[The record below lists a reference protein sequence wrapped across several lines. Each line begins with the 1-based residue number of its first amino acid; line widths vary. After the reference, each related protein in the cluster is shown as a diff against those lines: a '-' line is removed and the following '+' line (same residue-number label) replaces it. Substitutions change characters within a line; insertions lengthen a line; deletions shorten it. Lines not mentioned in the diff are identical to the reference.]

1 MLEKLFKLRENGTDV
16 RTEVMAGITTFMT
29 MAYILAVN
37 PSILSATGMDSGA
50 IFTSTALAAMIGTFL
65 MAFFANYPFALA
77 PGMGLNAYFAYTV
90 VLGMGYKW
98 EVALTAVFVEGIVF
112 IVLSLTDIR
121 EAIFNAIPKNLKSAV
136 SVGIGLFIEH
146 IGQRQDKSADPRC
159 QAGVIGGHLFADI
172 KHGNVGFV
180 SNAGQR
186 VRGVACGLRVVD
198 KHVNL
203 MFFQQFLE
211 FLKIVRGWFRACA
224 CRLQVSL
231 RRVVGE
237 PHVAEQIVGHRFGG
251 GVGDVLMRV
260 AERLHVLFYFLLP
273 PVPRGEFVV
282 EIFLLRGHDAAICVG
297 QFLGHGVSGVTG
309 EP

>member
-1 MLEKLFKLRENGTDV
+1 M
-16 RTEVMAGITTFMT
+16 
-29 MAYILAVN
+29 
-37 PSILSATGMDSGA
+37 
-50 IFTSTALAAMIGTFL
+50 
-65 MAFFANYPFALA
+65 
-77 PGMGLNAYFAYTV
+77 
-90 VLGMGYKW
+90 
-98 EVALTAVFVEGIVF
+98 
-112 IVLSLTDIR
+112 
-121 EAIFNAIPKNLKSAV
+121 
-136 SVGIGLFIEH
+136 FIEH

-186 VRGVACGLRVVD
+186 VRGVACGLCVVD
-198 KHVNL
+198 QHL
-203 MFFQQFLE
+203 DFMLFQQFLK
-211 FLKIVRGWFRACA
+211 FLKIGGGWLGIRAG
-224 CRLQVSL
+224 RLQIPL